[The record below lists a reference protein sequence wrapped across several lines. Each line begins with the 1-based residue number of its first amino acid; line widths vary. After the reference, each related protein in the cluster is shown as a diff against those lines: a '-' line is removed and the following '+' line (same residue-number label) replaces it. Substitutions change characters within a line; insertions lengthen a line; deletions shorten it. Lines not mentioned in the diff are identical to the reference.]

1 MRWRK
6 NGITVKEGNVHKME
20 LKFDKNEAVQIIPI
34 EYPNEECPIHAIRE
48 IMPLAEIMTQL
59 AEEAA
64 ELAQAALKYR
74 RTLSN
79 ANPTPVSRRE
89 AETKLLEEIADVK
102 LCLHVAGF
110 EEVRHKIQVNRTITA
125 KAERWPKRLLER
137 MR

>member
-1 MRWRK
+1 M
-6 NGITVKEGNVHKME
+6 
-20 LKFDKNEAVQIIPI
+20 KFEFEKDEAVQIIPI
-34 EYPNEECPIHAIRE
+34 EYPREECPIDAIRE
-48 IMPLAEIMTQL
+48 MMPLAEIMTQL

-79 ANPTPVSRRE
+79 SNPTPVTRHE

-110 EEVRHKIQVNRTITA
+110 EAVRHKISVNRTITA
-125 KAERWPKRLLER
+125 KAERWLKRLTER
-137 MR
+137 VR